1 MSFVRPIARTRL
13 PSQPPHRRL
22 LIQAGAL
29 VLMTA
34 AAFLLLAWY
43 ELHDAGKPLRAGQP
57 LNPYVAAAHV
67 VAARADVALGDARGA
82 KKHVDA
88 IAHDIARSARVIDV
102 SRPID
107 HEAARAA
114 VRPLAGVRS
123 AIWLDNAN
131 LAIMVDGARY
141 RTMAMIDTVC
151 GALDPLGDTLA
162 VVIHVQDA
170 TATNADG
177 AMTLSRNCQLPEGER
192 ALFQAKRKVDVVSP
206 ELRSGFK
213 AQQPARR

>member
-1 MSFVRPIARTRL
+1 MSFVRPVARSR
-13 PSQPPHRRL
+13 PSRRRL
-22 LIQAGAL
+22 LKRAGAS
-29 VLMTA
+29 VLLIA
-34 AAFLLLAWY
+34 AAFAVLAWHQW
-43 ELHDAGKPLRAGQP
+43 HDAAKPPRAGEP
-57 LNPYVAAAHV
+57 VNPYLTAAHL
-67 VAARADVALGDARGA
+67 VAARTDATLGDARGA

-88 IAHDIARSARVIDV
+88 IAHDVARSARIIDV

-131 LAIMVDGARY
+131 LAIMVDGSRY
-141 RTMAMIDTVC
+141 RTSAMIDAAC
-151 GALDPLGDTLA
+151 DALDPLGDTLA
-162 VVIHVQDA
+162 VVVHVQDA

-177 AMTLSRNCQLPEGER
+177 ATTLSRNCQLPEGER
-192 ALFQAKRKVDVVSP
+192 ALMQSKRNVDVVSP
-206 ELRSGFK
+206 ELHSAFK